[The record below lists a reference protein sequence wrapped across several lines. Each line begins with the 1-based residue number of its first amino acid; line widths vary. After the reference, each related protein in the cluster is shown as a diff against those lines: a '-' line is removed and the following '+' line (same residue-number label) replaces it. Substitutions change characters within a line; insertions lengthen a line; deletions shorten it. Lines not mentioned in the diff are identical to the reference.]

1 MQRRSAWQL
10 LLTLVCLL
18 PLAWLTWRAAGAQL
32 GPDPPR
38 EVVLYTGLWT
48 LHLLLATL
56 GVTPLRQLTG
66 QAWLIP
72 CRRTLGLCT
81 LFYAS
86 VHLTAW
92 LTLLLQFRFDEVAR
106 EIVERPYITVGF
118 SAWLLLLPLGFT
130 STRGWVRR
138 LGRRWK
144 RLHRLVY
151 LIGILGALHFL
162 WLSKD
167 FFRPTIYM
175 LVLVLLLG
183 SRLAL
188 YASRRRR
195 PR

>member
-1 MQRRSAWQL
+1 MQFKFSVSQT
-10 LLTLVCLL
+10 LLTLLCLL
-18 PLAWLTWRAAGAQL
+18 PLVWLIWRAAGAEL

-38 EVVLYTGLWT
+38 EVALFTGLWT

-56 GVTPLRQLTG
+56 CVTPLRTWTG
-66 QAWLIP
+66 QAWIFP

-86 VHLTAW
+86 LHFTAW
-92 LTLLLQFRFDEVAR
+92 LALLLGFRFGEFAR
-106 EIVERPYITVGF
+106 ELAERPYITVGF
-118 SAWLLLLPLGFT
+118 SAWLLLLPLGLT
-130 STRGWVRR
+130 STRGWMRR

-144 RLHRLVY
+144 HLHRLIY
-151 LIGILGALHFL
+151 LVGILGVLHFL

-167 FFRPTIYM
+167 FLRPTIYIII
-175 LVLVLLLG
+175 LLLLLG

-195 PR
+195 S